1 MDFSGPPCWHELL
14 HTQTHTRWKLG
25 VGCVFCLFFFEEE
38 EDFKEILTLSNIF
51 LMFYFLHN
59 L

>member
-1 MDFSGPPCWHELL
+1 MLARVTP
-14 HTQTHTRWKLG
+14 HTDTHTVEAWCR
-25 VGCVFCLFFFEEE
+25 VCVFFIFFEE
-38 EDFKEILTLSNIF
+38 EDFKEILTLLNIF